1 VDVGL
6 ATNLPHTTWDE
17 RIRECTG
24 TGFQARSLVKLL
36 TGFPPARS
44 FK

>member
-1 VDVGL
+1 VDAGQ

-17 RIRECTG
+17 RTRECTG
-24 TGFQARSLVKLL
+24 AGFQARSLVKLL
-36 TGFPPARS
+36 TGFLPARS